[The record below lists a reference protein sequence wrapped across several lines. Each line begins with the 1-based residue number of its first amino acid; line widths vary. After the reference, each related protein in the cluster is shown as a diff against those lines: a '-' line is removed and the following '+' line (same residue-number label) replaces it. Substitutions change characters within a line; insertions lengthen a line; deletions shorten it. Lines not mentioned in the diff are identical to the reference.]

1 MRSLLCALLLAAA
14 EAQLP
19 ENQFKL
25 VKRDAECDD
34 GPNTK
39 LGNVATAAHCAEKCH
54 QYPGC
59 VFFIMG
65 KGSKGGWCWKED
77 TNTSSCVEGWDVDMY
92 DFYQLQT
99 PGVAGCMEP
108 KAPNYIPAATREKS
122 PSDCQPADTCFQR
135 DPNTGECHN
144 CAPST
149 CETGNDGY
157 RNAKNDT
164 VKASKVE
171 KGTITVDGDLRDWTD
186 HDKDR
191 CYQKRRR
198 RPVSRLENDSGPPVL
213 RPPLW
218 YRPPPAAHLAPW
230 SALLRRMSRS
240 RARTGR
246 SSCSRSTVEASGL
259 GPATFPTS
267 G

>member
-1 MRSLLCALLLAAA
+1 
-14 EAQLP
+14 
-19 ENQFKL
+19 
-25 VKRDAECDD
+25 
-34 GPNTK
+34 
-39 LGNVATAAHCAEKCH
+39 
-54 QYPGC
+54 
-59 VFFIMG
+59 
-65 KGSKGGWCWKED
+65 
-77 TNTSSCVEGWDVDMY
+77 MY

-191 CYQKRRR
+191 CYQVRPRLCRTADRLGQQEYTNTSGRRR
-198 RPVSRLENDSGPPVL
+198 RDGVDLCRDLRTIRGHLCSARRSGIARL
-213 RPPLW
+213 PPLTS
-218 YRPPPAAHLAPW
+218 RRGRRC
-230 SALLRRMSRS
+230 SAGCRV
-240 RARTGR
+240 RARGR
-246 SSCSRSTVEASGL
+246 ADRRVRGVQWRQVVWAQRLFQQVDDAVGRRLRVPRHRRDGRQAAGTRR
-259 GPATFPTS
+259 
-267 G
+267 